1 MKITETQIRQ
11 VIKEEIQNVLNEN
24 EGMHDEDPSRPFSAK
39 EIAGAAVGGLT
50 LERLLFLLQST
61 MRDHPEWKEPIE
73 NFLTAGHNTVH
84 SVGNAVSGMFENKKR
99 K

>member
-11 VIKEEIQNVLNEN
+11 VIKEEINNVLKE
-24 EGMHDEDPSRPFSAK
+24 MHDEDPSRPFSAK

-50 LERLLFLLQST
+50 LERLLYLLQST

-73 NFLTAGHNTVH
+73 NFLTTGHDTVH

>member
-11 VIKEEIQNVLNEN
+11 VIKEEINNVLKE
-24 EGMHDEDPSRPFSAK
+24 MHDEDPSRPFSAK

-50 LERLLFLLQST
+50 LERLLYLLQST

-84 SVGNAVSGMFENKKR
+84 SVGNAVSGIFENKKR

>member
-11 VIKEEIQNVLNEN
+11 VIKEEINNVLKE
-24 EGMHDEDPSRPFSAK
+24 MHDEDPSRPFSAK

-50 LERLLFLLQST
+50 LERLLYLLQST

-73 NFLTAGHNTVH
+73 NFLTTGHNTVH

>member
-11 VIKEEIQNVLNEN
+11 VIKEEINNVLKE
-24 EGMHDEDPSRPFSAK
+24 MHGEDPSRPFSAK

-50 LERLLFLLQST
+50 LERLLYLLQST

-73 NFLTAGHNTVH
+73 NFLTTGHNTVH
-84 SVGNAVSGMFENKKR
+84 SVGNAVSGIFENKKR

>member
-11 VIKEEIQNVLNEN
+11 VIKEEINNVLKE
-24 EGMHDEDPSRPFSAK
+24 MHDEDPGRSYSAK

-50 LERLLFLLQST
+50 LERLLYLLQTT
-61 MRDHPEWKEPIE
+61 MHEHPEWKEPIE
-73 NFLTAGHNTVH
+73 NFLMTGHETVH
-84 SVGNAVSGMFENKKR
+84 GVGNAISNMFENKKR